1 MKIKGA
7 KKVHYDSGPNMTP
20 LVDVVMVILIFL
32 MLAGSFEQGR
42 VVPAEQH
49 ADQEGG
55 RRRRDAPKPGTIP
68 DEPLDIRVDNSPD
81 GFRVVAGD
89 IRSTGDR
96 DSLKAALEQKLQAI
110 RGHRHPRRPRAGR
123 ADARPQREVRQP
135 DHGVRGRASGRVH
148 QGRVRDVTLRAEGVN
163 DQASMINKCPMTKHK
178 TMKRKGCAL
187 AGH

>member
-32 MLAGSFEQGR
+32 MLAGSFEQGGWFLQSSM
-42 VVPAEQH
+42 PIKN
-49 ADQEGG
+49 EGG
-55 RRRRDAPKPGTIP
+55 GQAPPPKPGTIP

-96 DSLKAALEQKLQAI
+96 DSLKAALEQKRKQFEATGTPPGKVQVVLMPGRNVKYVNLITVYEAAL
-110 RGHRHPRRPRAGR
+110 RAGF
-123 ADARPQREVRQP
+123 
-135 DHGVRGRASGRVH
+135 
-148 QGRVRDVTLRAEGVN
+148 
-163 DQASMINKCPMTKHK
+163 TKVGFATSH
-178 TMKRKGCAL
+178 
-187 AGH
+187 